1 MSEVD
6 GRLAE
11 LGARYRASFPIK
23 RASVELAWQALNS
36 GAPDPVRLDSL
47 QRVVH
52 RIAGSAASYGYDEI
66 GSLAARADEGLEL
79 LRELGVADVKAD
91 SVAAALSELAPVI
104 ERLIDALAQ
113 DSGPAPSVSRTH

>member
-66 GSLAARADEGLEL
+66 GSLAARADEGLESL
-79 LRELGVADVKAD
+79 KELDVVKLDAA
-91 SVAAALSELAPVI
+91 SITAALSELAPVFD
-104 ERLIDALAQ
+104 RLIDALAEGC
-113 DSGPAPSVSRTH
+113 GPLLKASRAH

>member
-6 GRLAE
+6 SRLAE
-11 LGARYRASFPIK
+11 LGARYRASLPIK

-36 GAPDPVRLDSL
+36 CTPDPVRLDSL

-66 GSLAARADEGLEL
+66 GALAARADEGLES
-79 LRELGVADVKAD
+79 LRELGVVEVKAA
-91 SVAAALSELAPVI
+91 SVTAALSELAPI
-104 ERLIDALAQ
+104 FERLIDALAQ
-113 DSGPAPSVSRTH
+113 GSGPPPSASLAH

>member
-79 LRELGVADVKAD
+79 LRELGVADVKAA